1 MDYQVLYIVVAGIPF
16 AATVMDWLSS
26 AISERHHSHHDT
38 YEAPSS
44 LFHALVV
51 VMVCMG
57 LLGVVAGIFIEASE
71 SSWSFPSVM
80 MFFTAFEIVLFAIWF
95 AMKRYRV
102 VTYEDHMVVTPFIG
116 RPASISYADIT
127 ALKWSRLHFGF
138 SDASIHVY
146 VDGKRTATLWDGID
160 IDQVLTTID
169 RFDLLEVR
177 GTYAW

>member
-1 MDYQVLYIVVAGIPF
+1 MDYQLLYIVVAGIPF
-16 AATVMDWLSS
+16 AATVTDWLSS

-38 YEAPSS
+38 YEPPAA

-51 VMVCMG
+51 VMVSMG
-57 LLGVVAGIFIEASE
+57 LLGVVSGIFIEASQ
-71 SSWSFPSVM
+71 SSWSFLPVM
-80 MFFTAFEIVLFAIWF
+80 MFFAAFEVVLFAIWF
-95 AMKRYRV
+95 VMKRYRI

-116 RPASISYADIT
+116 RPRSIAYADIT
-127 ALKWSRLHFGF
+127 ALKWSRLHSGF
-138 SDASIHVY
+138 SYASINVY
-146 VDGKRTATLWDGID
+146 VNGERAATLWDGVD